1 MLQILALIL
10 GLSSWGLLIYRIIA
24 NKKFDRAKVF
34 KFQSISWVV
43 CAVALYIPSLA
54 QFLEFKE
61 NDISA
66 ILDCVSAYHMASF
79 ILLFVSLVL
88 SIISVLMIK
97 KEK

>member
-34 KFQSISWVV
+34 KFQSISGVL
-43 CAVALYIPSLA
+43 CAVALYMPSAA
-54 QFLEFKE
+54 QYMEFKA
-61 NDISA
+61 DDTAA
-66 ILDCVSAYHMASF
+66 IIDCVPTYYLASF
-79 ILLFVSLVL
+79 VLLLVTLIL